1 MSFTIDDKVI
11 LTFSAE
17 RLENP
22 VFQEADGL
30 VATVVERY
38 RQSHLPNLDFYE
50 VELDTPIEDKQGN
63 RIVLISGLLEK
74 DLQPL
79 EVDEK
84 INPKYLTKNAKAMK
98 DEIKKHAH
106 KKDDDSSAYNSHPN
120 GGWKADYDKSGKP
133 YKTKTSQH
141 TKKFKEMF
149 GESINEGEVDKALAN
164 KSEKTGIS
172 KGILKKV
179 YNRGLAAWKTGH
191 RPGVSQH
198 QWAMARVNSFA
209 TKGKGTWGKA
219 DKDLAKKV
227 RAVNEDY
234 DQKTDTYSYRFEG
247 TRSVDFNYSRDKI
260 KWPAE
265 VISAVK
271 RRFPDWNEEEETQ
284 LVGYGLTNKR
294 FVLEDINVMSTTVYY
309 TIEPDFGRNGLD
321 DVYSTL
327 KKVAILVNFQIWDNE
342 ADDMAEEVE
351 YEIIHEPDSSKVEVK
366 IGSFPIVPYYLEINV
381 PDDLNPDEFRYEFQM
396 GE

>member
-50 VELDTPIEDKQGN
+50 VELDAPIEDKLGN

-164 KSEKTGIS
+164 KSEKEF
-172 KGILKKV
+172 LKKFIIEALLLGKPV
-179 YNRGLAAWKTGH
+179 TDRALANING
-191 RPGVSQH
+191 
-198 QWAMARVNSFA
+198 QW
-209 TKGKGTWGKA
+209 
-219 DKDLAKKV
+219 
-227 RAVNEDY
+227 
-234 DQKTDTYSYRFEG
+234 
-247 TRSVDFNYSRDKI
+247 
-260 KWPAE
+260 
-265 VISAVK
+265 
-271 RRFPDWNEEEETQ
+271 
-284 LVGYGLTNKR
+284 
-294 FVLEDINVMSTTVYY
+294 LE
-309 TIEPDFGRNGLD
+309 
-321 DVYSTL
+321 
-327 KKVAILVNFQIWDNE
+327 
-342 ADDMAEEVE
+342 
-351 YEIIHEPDSSKVEVK
+351 
-366 IGSFPIVPYYLEINV
+366 
-381 PDDLNPDEFRYEFQM
+381 
-396 GE
+396 

>member
-50 VELDTPIEDKQGN
+50 VELDTPIEDKLGN

-120 GGWKADYDKSGKP
+120 SGWKADYDKSGKP

-342 ADDMAEEVE
+342 VDEMAEEVE

>member
-50 VELDTPIEDKQGN
+50 VELDTPIEDKLGN

-106 KKDDDSSAYNSHPN
+106 KKDNDSSAYNSHPN

-133 YKTKTSQH
+133 YKTTTSQH

-227 RAVNEDY
+227 RAGNEDY

-247 TRSVDFNYSRDKI
+247 TRSVDFNYSRDRI

-309 TIEPDFGRNGLD
+309 TIETDFGRNGLD

-327 KKVAILVNFQIWDNE
+327 KRVAILVNFQIWDNE

-351 YEIIHEPDSSKVEVK
+351 YEIIHEPDSSKVKVK

-381 PDDLNPDEFRYEFQM
+381 PNDLNPDEFRYEFQM

>member
-1 MSFTIDDKVI
+1 MSYTIDDKVI

-17 RLENP
+17 RLENEI
-22 VFQEADGL
+22 FQAADGL
-30 VATVVERY
+30 IATVVERY
-38 RQSHLPNLDFYE
+38 RQSHLPGIDFYE
-50 VELDTPIEDKQGN
+50 VELDKPVADQNGR
-63 RIVLISGLLEK
+63 RIVTLSGLMEA
-74 DLQPL
+74 DLQPAN
-79 EVDEK
+79 VAEK

-98 DEIKKHAH
+98 DEIKKHSH
-106 KKDDDSSAYNSHPN
+106 KDADDSSAYTSHPN
-120 GGWKADYDKSGKP
+120 GGWKADYDKSDKP
-133 YKTKTSQH
+133 YKTKVSQH

-149 GESINEGEVDKALAN
+149 GESINESEVDKALSN

-179 YNRGLAAWKTGH
+179 YNRGLAAWRTGH

-219 DKDLAKKV
+219 DKDLAKMV

-234 DQKTDTYSYRFEG
+234 DRATDTYSYRFDG
-247 TRSVDFNYSRDKI
+247 TRSVDFNYSRDRI

-265 VISAVK
+265 VVSAIK
-271 RRFPDWNEEEETQ
+271 RRFPEWNEEEEAE
-284 LVGYGLTNKR
+284 LIGYGLTNKR
-294 FVLEDINVMSTTVYY
+294 FVLEDIEVMSTTVYY
-309 TIEPDFGRNGLD
+309 TIETDFGRDGLD
-321 DVYSTL
+321 DVYSSL
-327 KKVAILVNFQIWDNE
+327 KRVSILINFQIWDNE

-351 YEIIHEPDSSKVEVK
+351 YEITHEPDSRKVKVK
-366 IGSFPIVPYYLEINV
+366 VGSFPIVPYYLEINV